1 VHLVGTS
8 MLEHKLHYVHK
19 CLDEDFAGNSTNASH
34 IQADLSPIFFFV
46 GLVTLT
52 GILRVF
58 FI

>member
-1 VHLVGTS
+1 